1 MLNRNTKLETKND
14 ILLKK
19 LTDFFWNNKKIHTM
33 ISIINGNSNI
43 SLRILDW
50 FVTNY
55 SKNKNVI
62 YNIVNKN
69 NEIEIF
75 KVYLQYKLQ
84 LKSFNKK
91 LFDPFCRRSRIKF
104 RYNNDSILIT
114 TLGQL
119 NFFKWSIENNV
130 IDYVKNN
137 LDKIENDM
145 NFSKKEKNKNK
156 EIYKKVINI
165 KESNEKIIIS
175 AINKSDK
182 NNDRILLCFE

>member
-55 SKNKNVI
+55 SKNNNVI

>member
-19 LTDFFWNNKKIHTM
+19 LTDFFWNNRNIHIM

-50 FVTNY
+50 FTTNY
-55 SKNKNVI
+55 SKNYNVK

-69 NEIEIF
+69 NEIELF

-104 RYNNDSILIT
+104 RYNNDSMLIT

-137 LDKIENDM
+137 LEKIENDM
-145 NFSKKEKNKNK
+145 IFSKKEKIKNK

-165 KESNEKIIIS
+165 KEINEKITIS
-175 AINKSDK
+175 AINKSD
-182 NNDRILLCFE
+182 NDNERIFLYFE

>member
-55 SKNKNVI
+55 SKNNNVI

-69 NEIEIF
+69 NEIELF

-137 LDKIENDM
+137 LEKIENDM
-145 NFSKKEKNKNK
+145 NFSKKEKIKNK
-156 EIYKKVINI
+156 DVYKKVINI
-165 KESNEKIIIS
+165 KETNEKIIIS
-175 AINKSDK
+175 AINKSDE
-182 NNDRILLCFE
+182 RILLSFE